1 MRRVGAPRRMVNV
14 LEGESLFN
22 DATALVAY
30 KVAVAAAV
38 GESVSAGHTVL
49 EFLVDA
55 GGGIAIGLAVG
66 WAIGEVRKRV
76 TDVNTELTISLFSA
90 YGAFVPA
97 DQLGVSG
104 VLAVVACGVYL
115 GFRAP
120 EISSPESRMLA
131 DGLWSTL
138 AFLLNAALFILI
150 GLQLPVIV
158 DGLSGRPADE
168 VIGYAAAVCAAVIV
182 VRFVWNFGVTVL
194 IRAIDRR
201 PSQVARRASW
211 RTRVIGSWAGM
222 RGAVS
227 LAAALALPLRTH
239 AGAPLPGREL
249 IQFITFALILVTV
262 VGQGLTLPWLIR
274 RLGAVEDGTEEER
287 EELRARLVIARAA
300 LDRVGELEEEDWTR
314 DATVDRVR
322 RLYEFRQRRFKIRA
336 GKIEDEDGL
345 EESSLAY
352 QRMMHEIYAAQRHAL
367 VGLRNSRQISS
378 DVMRRVE
385 RELDLEESRL
395 EVDPRSVS
403 GRRRARRSSRAR
415 RPATGHE
422 LRGGE
427 QLAEQ
432 VVVLQQRAVHE
443 RDGHVVIGSVDDLD
457 RIAGAHVPLAQDGEV
472 GAGAVGLRERAQEA
486 RIAHPQ
492 AELVARRAR
501 LANLEQRAADG
512 PALADPRRAHV
523 DAARR
528 QVLAEGRR
536 AEVATQALRP
546 PRRVLRGIRVH
557 RLVGAAVDRSI
568 GLVVAGHVHPA
579 HRDAPTHGLLPD
591 RRADHAVADAHVT
604 WTADVDREDDRR
616 RPQ

>member
-1 MRRVGAPRRMVNV
+1 MATAGAVAVIGHQVIGLPWAMSFALGAIVSPTDPAAATAIMRRVGAPRRMVNV

-30 KVAVAAAV
+30 KVAVAAAI

-66 WAIGEVRKRV
+66 WAIAEVRRRV

-150 GLQLPVIV
+150 GLQLPAIV
-158 DGLSGRPADE
+158 DGLAGRPAGE

-182 VRFVWNFGVTVL
+182 VRFLWNFLVTFL

-201 PSQVARRASW
+201 PSQVARRVDW
-211 RTRVIGSWAGM
+211 RNRVVGSWAGM

-227 LAAALALPLRTH
+227 LAAALALPLHTD

-274 RLGAVEDGTEEER
+274 RLGAVEDGTEEEL
-287 EELRARLVIARAA
+287 EEVRARLVIARAA
-300 LDRVGELEEEDWTR
+300 LERSGPAGSGGLDPR
-314 DATVDRVR
+314 
-322 RLYEFRQRRFKIRA
+322 RQRRARPPALRVPPAALQDPGGEDRGRGRDRGELARLPADDARDLRRAAPRA
-336 GKIEDEDGL
+336 GP
-345 EESSLAY
+345 
-352 QRMMHEIYAAQRHAL
+352 AAQR
-367 VGLRNSRQISS
+367 QP
-378 DVMRRVE
+378 
-385 RELDLEESRL
+385 DLERRHAPRRARARPGGVAARGLSR
-395 EVDPRSVS
+395 RYVS
-403 GRRRARRSSRAR
+403 ARRRARPSARAR
-415 RPATGHE
+415 TPAT
-422 LRGGE
+422 
-427 QLAEQ
+427 
-432 VVVLQQRAVHE
+432 
-443 RDGHVVIGSVDDLD
+443 
-457 RIAGAHVPLAQDGEV
+457 
-472 GAGAVGLRERAQEA
+472 
-486 RIAHPQ
+486 
-492 AELVARRAR
+492 
-501 LANLEQRAADG
+501 AA
-512 PALADPRRAHV
+512 
-523 DAARR
+523 
-528 QVLAEGRR
+528 
-536 AEVATQALRP
+536 
-546 PRRVLRGIRVH
+546 
-557 RLVGAAVDRSI
+557 
-568 GLVVAGHVHPA
+568 
-579 HRDAPTHGLLPD
+579 
-591 RRADHAVADAHVT
+591 
-604 WTADVDREDDRR
+604 
-616 RPQ
+616 